1 VRAGVAQARVT
12 VAISAGSRRA
22 FVGESGG
29 DRYSDWVASQPER
42 FGHYAVER
50 LIGRGGMALVYAAR
64 NERTGAEVA
73 LKVVVPPKEG
83 DDDADAT
90 IARFKHEAD
99 ISGRLVHA
107 NIVRVYDFLTTEA
120 GEAVLVMERL
130 RGESL
135 AAVLAR
141 RGKLS
146 VGETLAVLLPI
157 LRALAHTHA
166 QGVIHRD
173 VKASNVF
180 LSVDSAGVVTPKLL
194 DFGIAKRP
202 GSSPSFT
209 ARDEVLG
216 TPSAMSP
223 EQIRG
228 GVELDARS
236 DLFSCAA
243 MTIELLT
250 GRGPFQASSAA
261 ASLVAVLEREVD
273 PSPDIPPRMFVE
285 LERALRKAPLER
297 HASTTEL
304 ELALREACPD
314 SATEAALGVSL
325 ASVTVDEGTPTC
337 PSEPGS
343 GSVARQSLRRPG
355 SRLTRA
361 RAGTFFAL
369 GVVVALI
376 VGAVFVLARG
386 DRRTAGAAPQPSATA
401 SSAEPASAPPPPP
414 PPPGEA
420 ASVATAVIA
429 AATTTRPPAAAPQ
442 TTKPRAATKGGP
454 ATAKPVA
461 TRPDF

>member
-1 VRAGVAQARVT
+1 M
-12 VAISAGSRRA
+12 
-22 FVGESGG
+22 
-29 DRYSDWVASQPER
+29 ASQPER
-42 FGHYAVER
+42 FGHYTVER

-64 NERTGAEVA
+64 NERTGADVA
-73 LKVVVPPKEG
+73 LKVVVPPPDG
-83 DDDADAT
+83 ADDTDAT

-99 ISGRLVHA
+99 ISGRLVHP
-107 NIVRVYDFLTTEA
+107 NIVRIYDFLTTEA

-135 AAVLAR
+135 AAILQR
-141 RGKLS
+141 RGKLE
-146 VGETLAVLLPI
+146 VGEALAVLFPV

-180 LSVDSAGVVTPKLL
+180 LAVDTTGAVTPKLL

-228 GVELDARS
+228 GVELDPRS
-236 DLFSCAA
+236 DVFSCAA
-243 MTIELLT
+243 MAIELLT
-250 GRGPFQASSAA
+250 GRGPFHAASAA

-273 PSPDIPPRMFVE
+273 PTPEIAPRLFVE

-297 HASTTEL
+297 HASAAEL

-314 SATEAALGVSL
+314 ESAEGALSVSL
-325 ASVTVDEGTPTC
+325 ASIPVDEGTPTR
-337 PSEPGS
+337 PSHAES
-343 GSVARQSLRRPG
+343 GGLGRHSLRRPR
-355 SRLTRA
+355 SRLTRVGGA
-361 RAGTFFAL
+361 TLVTG
-369 GVVVALI
+369 GVVLAL
-376 VGAVFVLARG
+376 VSGAVFALARG
-386 DRRTAGAAPQPSATA
+386 DHRDAQAPSPSAPASAAAPTLARAPAPPQAESAA
-401 SSAEPASAPPPPP
+401 SSAAAASTVMAPSAPSTAPPPPP
-414 PPPGEA
+414 PKA
-420 ASVATAVIA
+420 
-429 AATTTRPPAAAPQ
+429 RAAP
-442 TTKPRAATKGGP
+442 KAAPKV
-454 ATAKPVA
+454 AKPVA

>member
-1 VRAGVAQARVT
+1 M
-12 VAISAGSRRA
+12 
-22 FVGESGG
+22 
-29 DRYSDWVASQPER
+29 ASQPER

-90 IARFKHEAD
+90 IARFKHTAD

-120 GEAVLVMERL
+120 GESRARMELL

-146 VGETLAVLLPI
+146 VGETLAVLRPI
-157 LRALAHTHA
+157 LRALAHTHD

-209 ARDEVLG
+209 ARDEGARDAERDVARAG
-216 TPSAMSP
+216 SAG
-223 EQIRG
+223 RRA
-228 GVELDARS
+228 DARS

-285 LERALRKAPLER
+285 PGAGPYAGPLER

-304 ELALREACPD
+304 SSHCARPVPTARPKRPLA
-314 SATEAALGVSL
+314 
-325 ASVTVDEGTPTC
+325 
-337 PSEPGS
+337 
-343 GSVARQSLRRPG
+343 
-355 SRLTRA
+355 
-361 RAGTFFAL
+361 
-369 GVVVALI
+369 
-376 VGAVFVLARG
+376 
-386 DRRTAGAAPQPSATA
+386 
-401 SSAEPASAPPPPP
+401 
-414 PPPGEA
+414 
-420 ASVATAVIA
+420 
-429 AATTTRPPAAAPQ
+429 
-442 TTKPRAATKGGP
+442 
-454 ATAKPVA
+454 
-461 TRPDF
+461 